1 MLNTRNVLAA
11 VLIVMFLSL
20 VGACVSLLRSPTGG
34 GLGVD
39 TYGTRGHGF
48 RGLFEILEQLE
59 IPVERTTVPPD
70 RMLDRNMTLALI
82 QPSPEIVST
91 EPAYLNA
98 VGRWAH
104 GGDRRRRAVAPRA
117 RIAGARQP

>member
-1 MLNTRNVLAA
+1 M
-11 VLIVMFLSL
+11 SL

-48 RGLFEILEQLE
+48 RGLFEILEQLD

-82 QPSPEIVST
+82 QPSPEIVLT

-98 VGRWAH
+98 VGRWVAR
-104 GGDRRRRAVAPRA
+104 GERSSSRRRSEGPKRRLEAASTTTCSLSWV
-117 RIAGARQP
+117 